1 MPLHPEAK
9 HIIDVATAATGLPD
23 PDPSV
28 EELRAQWGA
37 FLTIL
42 GTAAAPAPIYYV
54 ENRTIPGP
62 GGDIPIR
69 VYRPSDAPSLPVV
82 VYLHGG
88 GWVLGSIGDYD
99 SILRPVANRVDAIVV
114 SVEYRLAPD
123 HKFPAALDDAWAAT
137 TWVVA
142 HAAEMGGDARRV
154 AVMGDSSGGDLAAVI
169 ALMARDEGEP
179 DLALQV
185 LLYPVVDEEF
195 TSPSMIENASGY
207 LLETERM
214 RWFFRQYLTDAAD
227 GDDWRVS
234 PLRAADLAGVA
245 PALVVTAEYDPLRDQ
260 GNAYSARL
268 RDAGVAVEHTE
279 YPGVFHGFFGLQ
291 QILEPAEQLFEQVVA
306 ALRRAF
312 QGA

>member
-9 HIIDVATAATGLPD
+9 HIIDITTAVDALSAA
-23 PDPSV
+23 DPSV
-28 EELRAQWGA
+28 EELRVQWGM
-37 FLTIL
+37 FLAVLGATTPEPIL
-42 GTAAAPAPIYYV
+42 HV
-54 ENRTIPGP
+54 ENRTIAGS
-62 GGDIPIR
+62 GGDIAVR
-69 VYRPSDAPSLPVV
+69 VYRPSDAPSLPVI

-99 SILRPVANRVDAIVV
+99 GILRPVANSTGAIIV
-114 SVEYRLAPD
+114 SVDYRLAPD
-123 HKFPAALDDAWAAT
+123 HRFPAALDDAWTAT
-137 TWVVA
+137 KWVAA
-142 HAAEMGGDARRV
+142 HAAELGGDPARV
-154 AVMGDSSGGDLAAVI
+154 AVMGDSSGGNLATVV
-169 ALMARDEGEP
+169 ALMARDVGEP
-179 DLALQV
+179 DLVLQV

-195 TSPSMIENASGY
+195 TSGSMIENATGY

-214 RWFFRQYLTDAAD
+214 RWFFRQYLTGAAD

-245 PALVVTAEYDPLRDQ
+245 PALVVTTEYDPLRDQ
-260 GNAYSARL
+260 GNAYAAGL

-312 QGA
+312 EGA

>member
-9 HIIDVATAATGLPD
+9 HIIDLTAAVNGLQD
-23 PDPSV
+23 PDPLV
-28 EELRAQWGA
+28 DELRVQWA
-37 FLTIL
+37 MFLTVL
-42 GTAAAPAPIYYV
+42 GAPTPGSIHHV
-54 ENRTIPGP
+54 EDRTIPGT
-62 GGDIPIR
+62 GGDIAIR
-69 VYRPSDAPSLPVV
+69 VYRPSDEPSLPVI

-99 SILRPVANRVDAIVV
+99 SILRPVANRAEAIVV
-114 SVEYRLAPD
+114 AVDYRLAPE
-123 HKFPAALDDAWAAT
+123 HRFPAAFDDAWTAT
-137 TWVVA
+137 KWVSG
-142 HAAEMGGDARRV
+142 HAAELGGDPRRV
-154 AVMGDSSGGDLAAVI
+154 AVMGDSAGGNLAAAI
-169 ALMARDEGEP
+169 ALMARDVGHP

-214 RWFFRQYLTDAAD
+214 RWFFRQYLNDAAD

-234 PLRAADLAGVA
+234 PARAADLAGVA

-260 GNAYSARL
+260 GNAYAARL

-291 QILEPAEQLFEQVVA
+291 QILEPAEHLFEQVVA
-306 ALRRAF
+306 ALRRVF

>member
-9 HIIDVATAATGLPD
+9 HIIDLTAVVNGLQD
-23 PDPSV
+23 PDPPV
-28 EELRAQWGA
+28 EELRAQWGMFLA
-37 FLTIL
+37 FL
-42 GTAAAPAPIYYV
+42 GAATPGSIHRV
-54 ENRTIPGP
+54 QNRTIPGA
-62 GGDIPIR
+62 GGEIAIR
-69 VYRPSDAPSLPVV
+69 VYHPSDEPSLPVI

-88 GWVLGSIGDYD
+88 GWVLGSIGDCD
-99 SILRPVANRVDAIVV
+99 SILRPVANRANAIVV
-114 SVEYRLAPD
+114 SVEYRLAPE
-123 HKFPAALDDAWAAT
+123 HRFPAAFDDAWTAT
-137 TWVVA
+137 KWVSD
-142 HAAEMGGDARRV
+142 HAAELGADPRHV
-154 AVMGDSSGGDLAAVI
+154 AVMGDSAGGNLAAAI
-169 ALMARDEGEP
+169 ALMARGVGQP

-195 TSPSMIENASGY
+195 TSPSMIENATGY

-234 PLRAADLAGVA
+234 PVRAADLAGVA

-260 GNAYSARL
+260 GNAYAARL
-268 RDAGVAVEHTE
+268 RGAGVAVEHTE

>member
-9 HIIDVATAATGLPD
+9 HIIDLTAAVNGLQD
-23 PDPSV
+23 PDPLV
-28 EELRAQWGA
+28 DELRVQWA
-37 FLTIL
+37 MFLTVL
-42 GTAAAPAPIYYV
+42 GAPTPGSIHHV
-54 ENRTIPGP
+54 EDRTIPGT
-62 GGDIPIR
+62 GGDIAIR
-69 VYRPSDAPSLPVV
+69 VYRPSDEPSLPVI

-99 SILRPVANRVDAIVV
+99 SILRPVANRAEAIVV
-114 SVEYRLAPD
+114 AVDYRLAPE
-123 HKFPAALDDAWAAT
+123 HRFPAAFDDAWTAT
-137 TWVVA
+137 KWVSG
-142 HAAEMGGDARRV
+142 HAAELGGDPRRV
-154 AVMGDSSGGDLAAVI
+154 AVMGDSAGGNLAAAI
-169 ALMARDEGEP
+169 ASMARDVGHP

-214 RWFFRQYLTDAAD
+214 RWFFRQYLNDAAD

-234 PLRAADLAGVA
+234 PAAPRPTSRESLPRWSSLRSTIRCAIRATRM
-245 PALVVTAEYDPLRDQ
+245 P
-260 GNAYSARL
+260 ARL
-268 RDAGVAVEHTE
+268 PATGVAVEHTE

-291 QILEPAEQLFEQVVA
+291 QILEPAEHLFEQVVA
-306 ALRRAF
+306 ALCPRV